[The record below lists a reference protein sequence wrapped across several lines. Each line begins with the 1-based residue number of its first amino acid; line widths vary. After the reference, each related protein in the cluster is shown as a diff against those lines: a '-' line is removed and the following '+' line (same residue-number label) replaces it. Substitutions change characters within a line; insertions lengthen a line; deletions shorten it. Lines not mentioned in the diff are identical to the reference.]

1 MSIENYCVPVDI
13 LPLLSDES
21 CTKIIEYSNQN
32 ISRYNSWINKDGRT
46 ISQNGMY
53 NIGLSSFRL
62 SDYDE
67 GFKFAKSILEN
78 NKINLNYENLALAL
92 QRSTVKLVPHTD
104 PGRHVTLLF
113 HIMGSAQTDF
123 YTTDNFIPG
132 IDYSNTKLTLEYS
145 ITMEMKRWYLFNNA
159 AIHGIRK
166 IYDERLTLV
175 INLGGKFLDF
185 ASAKNNL
192 RSILQYNF

>member
-1 MSIENYCVPVDI
+1 MSIEKYCIPVDV
-13 LPLLSDES
+13 LPSLSEES

-32 ISRYNSWINKDGRT
+32 ISRYNSWINKDGKT
-46 ISQNGMY
+46 VSQKGIY

-67 GFKFAKSILEN
+67 GYEFAKSILEN
-78 NKINLNYENLALAL
+78 NNINLNYENLALAL
-92 QRSTVKLVPHTD
+92 QRSKVKLVPHTD
-104 PGRHVTLLF
+104 PGRNVTLLF
-113 HIMGSAQTDF
+113 HIMGIAQTDF
-123 YTTDNFIPG
+123 YTTDNFTPG
-132 IDYSNTKLTLEYS
+132 IDYTNTKLTLESS
-145 ITMEMKRWYLFNNA
+145 IIMNMKKWYLFNNA

-185 ASAKNNL
+185 DMAKNNL
-192 RSILQYNF
+192 KSILK